1 MRHAVVVGGLGV
13 IGRYLIE
20 HLTKSGD
27 WKVTGL
33 SRRRPDFETPAQFIS
48 VDLLD
53 RADAEQKLAR
63 LADATHIF
71 YCAFQP
77 RPSWA
82 EHNAPNLAMLVN
94 AVEPIAAASSALEHV
109 HLVEGNKIYG
119 SHLGPYKTPA
129 KETDPPHMLPN
140 FYWDQER
147 WLRNFQDGQ
156 PWTWSASRPHTVCG
170 FAVGNPMNIM
180 MVIAVYAAISKQLGL
195 PLRFPGTPGAYN
207 AIYQATQ
214 SNLLAKAMTFCAT
227 EPAAANRVF
236 NVTNGDFFRWANVWP
251 KIATAF
257 DMDWAPPQTISL
269 TEFMADKAPL
279 WDEMRSRHGL
289 QPYAYKDLAAWP
301 FGDYVF
307 GTDWDVMSDT
317 TRIRQAGFHEVVDTE
332 EMIVS
337 MLKDFRER
345 RLVP

>member
-13 IGRYLIE
+13 IGRTIVEHLIE
-20 HLTKSGD
+20 LGD

-33 SRRRPDFETPAQFIS
+33 SRRRPDFDTPADFIA

-53 RADAEQKLAR
+53 RADAEKKLSP
-63 LADATHIF
+63 LVDATHVF

-77 RPSWA
+77 RPTWA

-94 AVEPIAAASSALEHV
+94 AVEPIAAASTVLEHV
-109 HLVEGNKIYG
+109 HVVEGSKIYG

-129 KETDPPHMLPN
+129 RETDPPHMLPN

-147 WLRNFQDGQ
+147 WLEKFQDGQ

-170 FAVGNPMNIM
+170 FAVTNPMNMM
-180 MVIAVYAAISKQLGL
+180 MVIAVYAAISKELGL
-195 PLRFPGTPGAYN
+195 PLRFPGTLGAYH
-207 AIYQATQ
+207 AVYQATD
-214 SNLLAKAMTFCAT
+214 SRHLAKAMTFCAT
-227 EPAAANRVF
+227 APAAANRVF

-251 KIATAF
+251 KIAAAF
-257 DMDWAPPQTISL
+257 EMDWAPPQKIAL
-269 TEFMADKAPL
+269 TEFMADKATL
-279 WDEMRSRHGL
+279 WDEMRTRNSL
-289 QPYAYKDLAAWP
+289 QPYAYEDLAAWP

-307 GTDWDVMSDT
+307 ATDWDVMSDT
-317 TRIRQAGFHEVVDTE
+317 TRLRQAGFHDVVDTE
-332 EMIVS
+332 DTIVS
-337 MLKDFRER
+337 MLREFRES